1 MNWKISPLFALLAG
15 VLFSSC
21 SGGKDDHVL
30 VVGMELKYP
39 PFEMTEVSGAP
50 TGVSVDLAQALGDYL
65 HRPVRIE
72 NMPFDGL
79 IPSLKTGKID
89 LIISSMT
96 ATPERAKSL
105 AFSEPYLTT
114 GLALLVGKDSPV
126 HTVGDLDQAGR
137 TVAVK
142 QGTTGQLY
150 ADEHLK
156 NARVMVLAEET
167 ACVLEVAQGKA
178 DAFIYDQMSVFNNA
192 KKYPDQTRPILTPFR
207 QESWAVGLRQ
217 GDDDLQVKVNAF
229 IAEFRA
235 KGGFKRLAEK
245 YLSEEK
251 AAFERQ
257 GLPFVF

>member
-1 MNWKISPLFALLAG
+1 MNWKTRQLAAGLLG
-15 VLFSSC
+15 LLLVSC
-21 SGGKDDHVL
+21 SGGRDDHAL

-39 PFEMTEVSGAP
+39 PFEMTTAGGEPA
-50 TGVSVDLAQALGDYL
+50 GVSVDLAGALGEYL
-65 HRPVRIE
+65 RRPVRIE

-114 GLALLVGKDSPV
+114 GLALLVGMKSPV
-126 HTVGDLDQAGR
+126 RAVVDLDRPGR

-150 ADEHLK
+150 ADAHLK
-156 NARVMVLAEET
+156 NARVRVLAEET

-192 KKYPDQTRPILTPFR
+192 RKYPDQTRPILAPFR
-207 QESWAVGLRQ
+207 RESWAVGLRL
-217 GDDDLQVKVNAF
+217 GDEELRGQVNAF
-229 IAEFRA
+229 IADFRK
-235 KGGFKRLAEK
+235 KGGFERLGKK

-257 GLPFVF
+257 GQPFVF